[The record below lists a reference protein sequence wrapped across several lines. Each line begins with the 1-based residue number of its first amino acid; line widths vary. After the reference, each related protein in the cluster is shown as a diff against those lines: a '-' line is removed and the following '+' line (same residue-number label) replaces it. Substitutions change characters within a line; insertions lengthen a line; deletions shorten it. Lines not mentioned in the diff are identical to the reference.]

1 MSPFTLIRYIRE
13 PPQGSMA
20 WHIIQEHG
28 DTMARM
34 PFVMLVN
41 LLWLFIW
48 PVLSKASFV
57 EVILPTLISVPVFL
71 YFHLSSYYY
80 PGARESRVR
89 YILGGMSL
97 AYAVAPFNFAASA
110 YLIFGF
116 FTIAYAATPRV
127 ARYIVFGSIALMA
140 VQLYYLSGN
149 LTAIGSVLF
158 PAVILGIIALYTS
171 KTAHQARA
179 LRHSQEE
186 IHRLATIAER
196 ERIARDLHD
205 VLGHTLSLVALKS
218 ELARKLLDR
227 DPEAARA
234 EIQEVERVA
243 RAALTEVRSAV
254 SGMRNTAFAAELVA
268 ATALLE
274 AQGVHVEAQVQDVKL
289 PHDRETALALSLRE
303 AATNVSRH
311 AAATGVKISLRQ
323 EEGRVT
329 LEITDDGRGGRIVP
343 GNGLNGMRE
352 RLSNVG
358 GTLNLEPNGKHGT
371 RLLVSLPVAA

>member
-1 MSPFTLIRYIRE
+1 MNPITLIRYIRE

-28 DTMARM
+28 DAMARM

-57 EVILPTLISVPVFL
+57 DVILPTLLSVPVFI
-71 YFHLSSYYY
+71 YFHLGSYYY
-80 PGARESRVR
+80 PGARNVRIR
-89 YILGGMSL
+89 YILGGV
-97 AYAVAPFNFAASA
+97 VAPFNFASSA

-116 FTIAYAATPRV
+116 FTIAYGATPRM

-140 VQLYYLSGN
+140 AQLHYLGGN
-149 LTAIGSVLF
+149 LTAIASVLF
-158 PAVILGIIALYTS
+158 PAIILGIIALYTS

-234 EIQEVERVA
+234 EIAEVERVA
-243 RAALTEVRSAV
+243 RAALTEVRTAV

-274 AQGVHVEAQVQDVKL
+274 AQGV
-289 PHDRETALALSLRE
+289 
-303 AATNVSRH
+303 
-311 AAATGVKISLRQ
+311 GV
-323 EEGRVT
+323 
-329 LEITDDGRGGRIVP
+329 
-343 GNGLNGMRE
+343 
-352 RLSNVG
+352 
-358 GTLNLEPNGKHGT
+358 
-371 RLLVSLPVAA
+371 

>member
-57 EVILPTLISVPVFL
+57 GVILPTLISVPVFL

-80 PGARESRVR
+80 PGARESRIR

-97 AYAVAPFNFAASA
+97 AYAVAPFNFSASA

-116 FTIAYAATPRV
+116 FTISYAATPRM
-127 ARYIVFGSIALMA
+127 ARYIVFGSISLMA
-140 VQLYYLSGN
+140 VQLYYLGGN
-149 LTAIGSVLF
+149 VAAIGSVLF
-158 PAVILGIIALYTS
+158 PAIILGIIALYTS

-243 RAALTEVRSAV
+243 RDAPTDARAEVSR
-254 SGMRNTAFAAELVA
+254 MRNTDLAPELDA
-268 ATALLE
+268 ATDQPE
-274 AQGVHVEAQVQDVKL
+274 AQGGHG
-289 PHDRETALALSLRE
+289 ET
-303 AATNVSRH
+303 
-311 AAATGVKISLRQ
+311 Q
-323 EEGRVT
+323 
-329 LEITDDGRGGRIVP
+329 
-343 GNGLNGMRE
+343 M
-352 RLSNVG
+352 
-358 GTLNLEPNGKHGT
+358 
-371 RLLVSLPVAA
+371 